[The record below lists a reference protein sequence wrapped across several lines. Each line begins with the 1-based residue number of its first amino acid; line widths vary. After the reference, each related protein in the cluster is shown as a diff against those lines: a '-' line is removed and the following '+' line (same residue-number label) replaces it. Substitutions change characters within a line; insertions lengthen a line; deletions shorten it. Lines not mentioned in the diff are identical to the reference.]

1 MCIFLLCSCSTTQD
15 HSTTIYFP
23 SIFQLFPPPPPPPPD
38 AISAGFSAD
47 FTYAIVVLLSRISCT
62 LRRTNLLSG
71 CSVLHHSMTHL
82 ESVKSVCFRSFIFN
96 WCDTNCDALHP
107 ISTLMSSSRGIVGML
122 LIGDILVFEN
132 TSFTLL
138 DISLLVFKYTVAAYA
153 FFDASVKVTNWIVL

>member
-1 MCIFLLCSCSTTQD
+1 MPQPPRTIPPQFTFLQSFSC
-15 HSTTIYFP
+15 F
-23 SIFQLFPPPPPPPPD
+23 PPPPPPD
-38 AISAGFSAD
+38 AITAGFSAD

-122 LIGDILVFEN
+122 LIGDILVLRIPVLLYLIFHYLFSN
-132 TSFTLL
+132 TQLQHMHFLMHQ
-138 DISLLVFKYTVAAYA
+138 
-153 FFDASVKVTNWIVL
+153 